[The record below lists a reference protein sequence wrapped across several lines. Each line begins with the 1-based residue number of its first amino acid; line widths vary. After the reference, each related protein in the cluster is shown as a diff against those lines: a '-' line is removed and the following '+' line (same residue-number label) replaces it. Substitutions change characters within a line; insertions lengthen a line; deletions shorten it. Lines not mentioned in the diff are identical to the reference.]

1 MSRHITLLGA
11 GLTGPLLAIYLA
23 RRGYSVDLHEKR
35 PDMRVRD
42 VGGGRSINL
51 ALSTRGLHALD
62 QVGIGDE
69 IMREAIAMPGRM
81 VHPLEGEL
89 SFQPYGKKGQAINS
103 ISRAGLNIALLN
115 CAEREPGVT
124 LHFSSRCSDL
134 DIEKKVVTVTNDEL
148 GTSRSI
154 EVDLLISAE
163 GAGSRVREVME
174 RDLKGFNTE
183 TEWLDHAYKE
193 LEIPPGPN
201 KSFLM
206 APNALHIWPRHDFMM
221 IALPNPNATFTCTL
235 FAPYE
240 GENGFDGITNDDD
253 VMAYMTR
260 HFPDAVPLMPTL
272 IHDWNQNPTSRL
284 GTVFSE
290 PWNIDDWG
298 LLIGDAA
305 HAIVPFYGQGMNC
318 CFEDCLVF
326 DELMGE
332 IGHDDWGILLR
343 RFTEIR
349 KPNSDAIARLAVENF
364 LEMRSKVV
372 DPEFLRKRA
381 LDARLHDL
389 FPDRWIPLYTMVTFT
404 TLPYSEAR
412 RRAREQDA
420 LLDSVGLDEV
430 EQALTQGPDSVA
442 RCLWPRT

>member
-1 MSRHITLLGA
+1 
-11 GLTGPLLAIYLA
+11 
-23 RRGYSVDLHEKR
+23 
-35 PDMRVRD
+35 MRVRD

-51 ALSTRGLHALD
+51 ALSTRGLHALE

-69 IMREAIAMPGRM
+69 IMKEAIAMPGRM
-81 VHPLEGEL
+81 VHPLEGDL

-103 ISRAGLNIALLN
+103 ISRAGLNIVLLN
-115 CAEREPGVT
+115 CAEREPGVSI
-124 LHFSSRCSDL
+124 HFSSRCSDL
-134 DIEKKVVTVTNDEL
+134 DIGRKIVTVTNDEL
-148 GTSRSI
+148 GTSRTI
-154 EVDLLISAE
+154 DVDLLISAE

-174 RDLKGFNTE
+174 RDLEGFTTE

-240 GENGFDGITNDDD
+240 GENGFDGITNDDE

-272 IHDWNQNPTSRL
+272 LRDWNQNPTSRL

-326 DELMGE
+326 DELMGR
-332 IGHDDWGILLR
+332 IGHDNWGVLLR

-372 DPEFLRKRA
+372 DPDFLRKRA
-381 LDARLHDL
+381 LDARLHDA

-412 RRAREQDA
+412 RRAREQDEI
-420 LLDSVGLDEV
+420 LDRVGLDV
-430 EQALTQGPDSVA
+430 IEQALNQGAESVA
-442 RCLWPRT
+442 RHLWPRS